1 MNEEGLPQWKEY
13 DILNEY
19 YINLDVEITS
29 SQHLYEDRV
38 NFWLKE
44 IPAMLQ
50 TEIQINT
57 TDAIRNKAP
66 SGKTVKI
73 ITTVLM
79 LTLEV
84 SVWKQ

>member
-1 MNEEGLPQWKEY
+1 MSLICFPSDVNEEGLPQWKEY

-29 SQHLYEDRV
+29 SQHLYKDRV

-66 SGKTVKI
+66 IAERLLKS
-73 ITTVLM
+73 
-79 LTLEV
+79 
-84 SVWKQ
+84 